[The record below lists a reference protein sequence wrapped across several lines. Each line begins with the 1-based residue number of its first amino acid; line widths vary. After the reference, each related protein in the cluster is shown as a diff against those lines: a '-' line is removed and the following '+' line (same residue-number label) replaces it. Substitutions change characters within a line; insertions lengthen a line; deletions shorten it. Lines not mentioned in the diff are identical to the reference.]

1 MLGLASPALLKAG
14 LALGGVALLGFLLW
28 IYGHGKYLEGRNE
41 ERGKWGQAQAK
52 ADKEILR
59 LNVAL
64 VTSQLTASQNY
75 AEKLD
80 AREPIIVH
88 DRTTVEKF
96 AATAAGAAICLPADR
111 VRDIEATAA
120 QRGLG
125 DPTASKAG
133 AVPVHADTVSK
144 VP

>member
-1 MLGLASPALLKAG
+1 MPILASPALLRIG
-14 LALGGVALLGFLLW
+14 LALGGVALLGALLW
-28 IYGHGKYLEGRNE
+28 LYGHGKYMEGQNE
-41 ERGKWGQAQAK
+41 ERAKWVEAENV

-96 AATAAGAAICLPADR
+96 AATAAGAAVCLPADR
-111 VRDIEATAA
+111 VRDLEDTAA
-120 QRGLG
+120 KRGFG
-125 DPTASKAG
+125 DPAPPETG

-144 VP
+144 GP